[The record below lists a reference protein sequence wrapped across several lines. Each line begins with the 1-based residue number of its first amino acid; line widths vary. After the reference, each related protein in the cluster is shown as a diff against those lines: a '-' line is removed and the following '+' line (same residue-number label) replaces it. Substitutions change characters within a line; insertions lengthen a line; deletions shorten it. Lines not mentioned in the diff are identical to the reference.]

1 MSAFLDGELRDL
13 RARARAF
20 AAAEIEPLVARED
33 GGDEAARDCFRRIAA
48 SGLLRQ
54 AVPEAYGGSRPEV
67 SFRALCVV
75 REELA
80 AAFGLADV
88 LFAMQGLGSYAVTLA
103 GDEALRRRFLPAV
116 ASGQGIAGI
125 AITEPEAG
133 SDAASVA
140 CAARRVGG
148 EYVLDGT
155 KTLVTNAGIA
165 DFYTL
170 LARTGP
176 APGAR
181 GLSTFLVEK
190 DAPGFRVS
198 RRFEILAPHPIGELE
213 MRDCRVPASQRIGE
227 EGEGFKI
234 LMRVLDAFRA
244 TVGAAAV
251 GIARRA
257 LAEALARAKGR
268 VQFGRP
274 IAELQAVQF
283 PLAESAAELDAA
295 RLLVHRAAALLDEG
309 ASRVTRES
317 AAAKLFATEAAQRI
331 VDRAV
336 QIHGGLGVVRGV
348 VVERLYREVRALRI
362 YEGTT
367 EILKGVLAG
376 RLLEEGLG
384 EG

>member
-1 MSAFLDGELRDL
+1 MTAFLDEDLRTL

-20 AAAEIEPLVARED
+20 AASEIEPLAAKED
-33 GGDEAARDCFRRIAA
+33 GSDAAAVECMRRLAG

-54 AVPEAYGGSRPEV
+54 VVPEAFGGARPEV

-80 AAFGLADV
+80 ASYGLADI

-103 GDEALRRRFLPAV
+103 GEESLKRRLLPAV
-116 ASGQGIAGI
+116 ASGGAIAAI
-125 AITEPEAG
+125 AITETEAG
-133 SDAASVA
+133 SDAGAVA
-140 CAARRVGG
+140 CSARRLPG
-148 EYVLDGT
+148 EYILEGT
-155 KTLVTNAGIA
+155 KTLITNAGVA

-181 GLSTFLVEK
+181 GLTAFLVEK
-190 DAPGFRVS
+190 EAPGFSVG
-198 RRFEILAPHPIGELE
+198 RRQEVIAPHPIGELTLRE
-213 MRDCRVPASQRIGE
+213 CRIPAAHRLGG
-227 EGEGFKI
+227 EGEGFR
-234 LMRVLDAFRA
+234 LMMRVLDGFRP

-257 LAEALARAKGR
+257 LLEALSRAKAR
-268 VQFGRP
+268 KQFGKP
-274 IAELQAVQF
+274 IAEFQGVQF
-283 PLAESAAELDAA
+283 PLAESGVELDAA
-295 RLLVHRAAALLDEG
+295 RLLVHRAAALLDG
-309 ASRVTRES
+309 GTPRVTKES

-336 QIHGGLGVVRGV
+336 QIHGGLGVLRGS

-362 YEGTT
+362 YEGTS

-376 RLLEEGLG
+376 RLLEEGPG